1 MKTTCPHVIL
11 HIKPINVFL
20 ESGRFSMVF
29 PDDFRIS
36 VVEVDTVKY
45 HHVATLGLGMSCR
58 I

>member
-1 MKTTCPHVIL
+1 
-11 HIKPINVFL
+11 
-20 ESGRFSMVF
+20 MVF

-45 HHVATLGLGMSCR
+45 HHVATLGMGMSCR